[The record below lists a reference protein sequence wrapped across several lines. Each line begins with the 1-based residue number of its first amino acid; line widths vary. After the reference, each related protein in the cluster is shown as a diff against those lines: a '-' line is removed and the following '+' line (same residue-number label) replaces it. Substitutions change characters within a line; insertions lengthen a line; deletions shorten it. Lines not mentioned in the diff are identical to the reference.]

1 MELFYGGIPKI
12 TFTNILHMKTYLNIL
27 QGAIIIIIISL
38 NSYTMANGIR
48 LGSFWGIA
56 LSLASVAALI
66 YCIHLFKKLK
76 EIDSEEDYPN
86 Y

>member
-1 MELFYGGIPKI
+1 MDLLQDGIPKN

-27 QGAIIIIIISL
+27 QSVIIILIISL
-38 NSYTMANGIR
+38 NSYAMANGIR
-48 LGSFWGIA
+48 LGSSWGIVM
-56 LSLASVAALI
+56 SLASLAALV

-76 EIDSEEDYPN
+76 EIDSEEDYGN